1 MAVQTTGNEL
11 VTSKNIR
18 AFFQPGGAGPDNRK
32 LFAGQD
38 MSYIRISGVDNP
50 LADGIDGYFVPEPTR
65 SGDYRS
71 VATLIKPPS
80 LPKAN
85 LILNDKHN
93 AIPRQYIGN
102 NCIFNL
108 YEVIGNCRDL
118 SDFNNGW
125 TDGVLIYP
133 AGRITTRGYGDRTA
147 MEDKAV
153 ESTLGV
159 VFGRKIYPVG
169 SLVFGSPAATLTS
182 TPITDVIFAGGT
194 QCADCGVD
202 NDGTKWLYAVATGG
216 AAAKPIIW
224 YSTDGGKT
232 VTSASIA
239 AAANAEAIAAIGV
252 MGSRLV
258 AVSKVGGTT
267 VSAIYWADLNILTG
281 APGTFTKVTT
291 GFVASGQVNDMLIL
305 TSTEAWFA
313 ADGGYIYYTND
324 VSGGVQVSSAGGTVT
339 SNLNRIDGNADVL
352 VVCGAAGAIIR
363 STNRGGSWA
372 SLTTSPSGNSLQA
385 LSVVSSFTY
394 FVGDASGGFFYTKN
408 AGETWTTRVLGTFTA
423 VSDILMVTPEVGYLS
438 ALITG
443 PTAQLWF
450 TIDGGNTWTRTGSR
464 IAGNYPT
471 HNAATRLAAPMGADP
486 GLAANVI
493 AIGGLSAV
501 SADGKIY
508 VGSAG
513 IF

>member
-1 MAVQTTGNEL
+1 MAVQTSGNEL

-32 LFAGQD
+32 LYAGQD
-38 MSYIRISGVDNP
+38 MAYVRISGVENP
-50 LADGIDGYFVPEPTR
+50 QADGIDGYFMPEPTR
-65 SGDYRS
+65 VGDYRA
-71 VATLIKPPS
+71 VATMIKPPS

-108 YEVIGNCRDL
+108 YEVVGNCRDL
-118 SDFNNGW
+118 SDFNAGW

-133 AGRITTRGYGDRTA
+133 SGRITTKNYGDRTNK
-147 MEDKAV
+147 EDK
-153 ESTLGV
+153 EIETTLGV

-169 SLVFGSPAATLTS
+169 SLVFGSPAATLTA
-182 TPITDVIFAGGT
+182 TPITDIVFAGGT

-216 AAAKPIIW
+216 AAAKPLVW
-224 YSTDGGKT
+224 YSSDGGKT
-232 VTSASIA
+232 VTSAAIA

-252 MGSRLV
+252 MGTRLV

-267 VSAIYWADLNILTG
+267 TSAIYWADLNILTG

-291 GFVASGQVNDMLIL
+291 GFVAAGQVNDMLIL
-305 TSTEAWFA
+305 SSSEAWFV
-313 ADGGYIYYTND
+313 ADGGYIYSTND
-324 VSGGVQVSSAGGTVT
+324 VTGGVTVNNAGGTVS
-339 SNLNRIDGNADVL
+339 SNLLRIDGNADVL
-352 VVCGAAGAIIR
+352 VACGATGGIIK
-363 STNRGGSWA
+363 SNNRGGSWA
-372 SLTTSPSGNSLQA
+372 SLTTAPSGNSLQA
-385 LSVVSSFTY
+385 LSVISAFTF
-394 FVGDASGGFFYTKN
+394 FVGDGSGGFFYTKN
-408 AGETWTTRVLGTFTA
+408 AGETWTTRTLEAFTA
-423 VSDILMVTPEVGYLS
+423 VNDILFVTPEVGYL
-438 ALITG
+438 AGIITG
-443 PTAQLWF
+443 PTAHVWF

-471 HNAATRLAAPMGADP
+471 HNQASRLAAPTGADV
-486 GLAANVI
+486 GLAANVL